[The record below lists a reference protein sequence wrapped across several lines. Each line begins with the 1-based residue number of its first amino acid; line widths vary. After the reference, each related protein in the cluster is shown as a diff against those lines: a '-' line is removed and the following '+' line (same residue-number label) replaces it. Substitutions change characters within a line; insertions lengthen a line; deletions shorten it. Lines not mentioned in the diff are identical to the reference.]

1 MKRFLVLTGIIF
13 YSVALMAQTPQE
25 IKTLRNRVGAFAYA
39 TKVEQT
45 NATKC
50 KVWLSSGDSLVLCCG
65 KEKAKTIKTLN
76 VGNDEIVLKPHKG
89 KVIKISR
96 KPDQVGA
103 LLALYKATEGKA
115 WTCNKGW
122 GDTKQSL
129 SNWEGVVCNE
139 DGDVTHLKLANNNL
153 QGELPD
159 VFYAFPKLRQLLLN
173 KNQLTG
179 EVPRSVAWVPDECT
193 VRLQHNKLSETT
205 LYVPRERLMTLSA
218 YVKSCPQQEGYKDFR
233 LFFDCDVDLNP
244 VNGYYEN
251 NECRLYHKAT
261 EGAGIDIYILGEGYD
276 KAEYAK
282 GGTAEYWL
290 ERAADA
296 MFELK
301 PYSQLKHLFNVYIIY
316 SYSEVRGISI
326 LDNPR
331 NSRFGFW
338 AARSMGVK
346 ATRKKQE
353 LYNTCKEAVTNAGF
367 KFAEG
372 KLHIQL
378 VANNSTINGG
388 SHQILLAAY
397 DEGEKRYMS
406 VAFNPTYTTRF
417 NQVIQHEFCG
427 HAFGDLRDEY
437 RKKNLTKT
445 FPKSSIPN
453 ANVDLESDP
462 TKVKW
467 AQFITDP
474 RYASEKLGVY
484 QGILSFKDVYRA
496 TETSI
501 MRSIR
506 PGKGFNAPS
515 RAAIYTKAM
524 KLAFPG
530 WEFDYE
536 EFVKFDM
543 GDKYYPL
550 EK

>member
-1 MKRFLVLTGIIF
+1 M
-13 YSVALMAQTPQE
+13 
-25 IKTLRNRVGAFAYA
+25 
-39 TKVEQT
+39 
-45 NATKC
+45 
-50 KVWLSSGDSLVLCCG
+50 
-65 KEKAKTIKTLN
+65 
-76 VGNDEIVLKPHKG
+76 
-89 KVIKISR
+89 
-96 KPDQVGA
+96 
-103 LLALYKATEGKA
+103 
-115 WTCNKGW
+115 
-122 GDTKQSL
+122 
-129 SNWEGVVCNE
+129 
-139 DGDVTHLKLANNNL
+139 
-153 QGELPD
+153 
-159 VFYAFPKLRQLLLN
+159 
-173 KNQLTG
+173 
-179 EVPRSVAWVPDECT
+179 
-193 VRLQHNKLSETT
+193 
-205 LYVPRERLMTLSA
+205 
-218 YVKSCPQQEGYKDFR
+218 
-233 LFFDCDVDLNP
+233 
-244 VNGYYEN
+244 
-251 NECRLYHKAT
+251 
-261 EGAGIDIYILGEGYD
+261 
-276 KAEYAK
+276 
-282 GGTAEYWL
+282 
-290 ERAADA
+290 
-296 MFELK
+296 
-301 PYSQLKHLFNVYIIY
+301 
-316 SYSEVRGISI
+316 
-326 LDNPR
+326 
-331 NSRFGFW
+331 
-338 AARSMGVK
+338 
-346 ATRKKQE
+346 
-353 LYNTCKEAVTNAGF
+353 
-367 KFAEG
+367 
-372 KLHIQL
+372 HIQL

-496 TETSI
+496 TETSM